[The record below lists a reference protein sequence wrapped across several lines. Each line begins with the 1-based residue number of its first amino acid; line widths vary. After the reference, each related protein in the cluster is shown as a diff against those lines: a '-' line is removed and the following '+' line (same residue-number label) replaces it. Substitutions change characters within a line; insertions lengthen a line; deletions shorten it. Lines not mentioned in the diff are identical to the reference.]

1 MGYILTLEQ
10 EEEEEEQQQQ
20 KIQTIL
26 TIREANILNTLIHEP

>member
-10 EEEEEEQQQQ
+10 EEREQQQQ